1 MTAVAATRRSPH
13 PSVEA
18 LARAIGY
25 GLLAAERWERR
36 SLIAAASDVLGARR
50 RWVPGLVDEV
60 LAFYHRAPV
69 DSPRELAVVVARTV
83 AFSDAVER
91 AAERRMPIP
100 IRHYPVTPASAR
112 PGSLPLPRLDTLAD
126 LAALLGLD
134 IGELEWFADARGWNR
149 RAPERLQ
156 HYRHEWRTRP
166 GRAPRL
172 LEVPEQRMRRA
183 QRTLLDTVI
192 GVLPAHD
199 AAHGFMP
206 GRGVISGAEAH
217 LGSAVVIALDLVSF
231 FSRVPAKQIYAVLR
245 RAGLPEAVAHR
256 VTALCTHA
264 VPPAV
269 LAGMPPGGSPEERF
283 ALRQALA
290 RPHLPQ
296 GAPSSPMLANLAVR
310 RLDARLSGWA
320 DAADARYT
328 RYADDLSFSGGAEL
342 SRRSDAF
349 VRGVAR
355 IVAAEGHELNER
367 KTRVRRPGERQ
378 SVTGVVVNDRLNLA
392 RRDLDQLKAILH
404 NCAVHGPESQN
415 RAGHADFRAHVQ
427 GRLNWVESLNPERAA
442 RLRRDF
448 ERIVW

>member
-1 MTAVAATRRSPH
+1 MTTDAASRRSPH
-13 PSVEA
+13 PSA
-18 LARAIGY
+18 PTLARAIGY
-25 GLLAAERWERR
+25 GLLTAEPWERR
-36 SLIAAASDVLGARR
+36 ALIEAASDVLGVRR
-50 RWVPGLVDEV
+50 RWLPGLVDEV
-60 LAFYHRAPV
+60 LAVYHRAPH
-69 DSPRELAVVVARTV
+69 DSPRELAAVVARTG
-83 AFSDAVER
+83 AFRGAVER
-91 AAERRMPIP
+91 AAERRVPIP

-112 PGSLPLPRLDTLAD
+112 PSTLPLPRLDTLAD
-126 LAALLGLD
+126 LADLLSLD
-134 IGELEWFADARGWNR
+134 IGELEWFADPGGWNR

-156 HYRHEWRTRP
+156 HYRYEWRARP
-166 GRAPRL
+166 GRTPRL

-192 GVLPAHD
+192 GVLPAHE

-206 GRGVISGAEAH
+206 GRGVISGAETH
-217 LGSAVVIALDLVSF
+217 VGSAVVISLDLVTF
-231 FSRVPAKQIYAVLR
+231 FTRVPAGRIYAVLR

-264 VPPAV
+264 VPPRV
-269 LAGMPPGGSPEERF
+269 LAAMPPGGSPEERF

-320 DAADARYT
+320 DAVGARYT

-355 IVAAEGHELNER
+355 IVTAEGHELNPR
-367 KTRVRRPGERQ
+367 KTRVRRAGARQ
-378 SVTGVVVNDRLNLA
+378 SVTGVVVNERVNLA
-392 RRDLDQLKAILH
+392 RREVDLLKAILH

-415 RAGHADFRAHVQ
+415 RAGHPDFRAHLQ
-427 GRLNWVESLNPERAA
+427 GRLNWAESLNPERSAK
-442 RLRRDF
+442 LRRDF
-448 ERIVW
+448 ERIAW